1 MGLANIRV
9 DVSWVYAG
17 TNTPIELKGH
27 MTCMDLDVSQSFG
40 FGGSVTQARV
50 VSNNDHL
57 SITDDQTRVQS
68 ENTALDDQYKR
79 NPEEYRMGLV
89 GAYYDTTAEG
99 KLKTP
104 TELYFGA
111 SWRGLGT
118 TCVSFFAMTSEFLT
132 LPNPEDDIPEN
143 PPAPVKSADKTSG
156 VSLGDQVIYTIDFTA
171 HEQGVNCRGG
181 YRYTNLDIIDVLPDE
196 MRYVDGSGYLT
207 DESGARIENAGRVI
221 YEGDNENPVE
231 NTVRFEFYPDYL
243 QTMKMEGEHYF
254 FIFKAELTEYPKSG
268 KRLDGHLFVRNS
280 SYALINQ
287 SGKLPS
293 NNVDTLLVEP
303 VLSVDKTAD
312 KYEYQV
318 DDTITYTVV
327 YKQTAKN
334 AQAREAIISD
344 NLPEGLELIA
354 DSVKATGLKDLPDP
368 DINENKWSYSFDK
381 FNYGDTITVTY
392 QARATSH
399 GNGQEIVN
407 NASIHANNAADQ
419 DDPAEVWINSAALDI
434 TKEVDRYEGY
444 VGSSDIDPGFFEYTV
459 TLKNAKRGT
468 IANDVVISDDSL
480 PKEMPVGR
488 NNDGALRVEVK
499 VDDGSDNTMTWVGDR
514 AEGSFADVAYPIGDD
529 DTVHNQTA
537 PQPVTWNLD
546 PSGTGWKLS
555 FDHLNDTTT
564 VTVTY
569 RAYPQD
575 AASGW
580 EVENKAI
587 AQADN
592 SSKDEDTALIWIN
605 QPHLAVDK
613 EANLESFSVGDHIV
627 YHVTVTNETPGTLGR
642 DLVISD
648 LAHTEG
654 VELIRGSIRV
664 YDSRNE
670 DITDECTISSKHG
683 QETFIVQT
691 HRDIINKSDSRS
703 LWKEGELQNAKG
715 RNPLDGDGETSITVE
730 YQVAISDAELAGKAI
745 DNTALA
751 VTDEPNTQTTD
762 DEVVN
767 VDGARLIV
775 EKSSDK
781 PTYHVGDVAEYTLV
795 IRQTREAGIARKVVI
810 HDAFDQVD
818 LASIV
823 EGSIVVTG
831 PDGNAVDVEP
841 EFIVQKDERITG
853 FEIPTGIDLE
863 DEQAITVSY
872 QVNMEAPAQML
883 DNKVRAQAEGSLEG
897 VDQHSVEILEAKP
910 QASISKTVQ
919 NENLALN
926 ETARYTVKATLSSAK
941 ADNAVISDTSLPKTT
956 PIDFDSITVTKNGT
970 LLEDEVKHADNGF
983 SIACGSLAAGDE
995 IAISYNATPSDP
1007 SLNGASIVNVATL
1020 DFDGLD
1026 EPLADDAVI
1035 HIEDDTDDEPGDPD
1049 TPDNPAPDRPDNPN
1063 GPNDVDEPSNPDQP
1077 DTPGTDDP
1085 DKDLGK
1091 DLGKTGDWLMSNLPT
1106 VTVLGVAICICL
1118 AAIITHKRPRH

>member
-1 MGLANIRV
+1 
-9 DVSWVYAG
+9 
-17 TNTPIELKGH
+17 
-27 MTCMDLDVSQSFG
+27 
-40 FGGSVTQARV
+40 
-50 VSNNDHL
+50 
-57 SITDDQTRVQS
+57 
-68 ENTALDDQYKR
+68 
-79 NPEEYRMGLV
+79 
-89 GAYYDTTAEG
+89 
-99 KLKTP
+99 
-104 TELYFGA
+104 
-111 SWRGLGT
+111 
-118 TCVSFFAMTSEFLT
+118 
-132 LPNPEDDIPEN
+132 
-143 PPAPVKSADKTSG
+143 
-156 VSLGDQVIYTIDFTA
+156 
-171 HEQGVNCRGG
+171 
-181 YRYTNLDIIDVLPDE
+181 

-280 SYALINQ
+280 SYVLINQ

-344 NLPEGLELIA
+344 NLPEGLELIT
-354 DSVKATGLKDLPDP
+354 DTVKATGLKDLPDP

-529 DTVHNQTA
+529 DTVHSQTA

-592 SSKDEDTALIWIN
+592 SSKDEDTALVWIN

-654 VELIRGSIRV
+654 IELIRGSIRV

-703 LWKEGELQNAKG
+703 VWKEGELREAKG
-715 RNPLDGDGETSITVE
+715 RNPLDGDGEASITVE
-730 YQVAISDAELAGKAI
+730 YQVAISDAELAGKTI

-823 EGSIVVTG
+823 EDSIVVTG

-841 EFIVQKDERITG
+841 KFIVQKDERITG

-863 DEQAITVSY
+863 DEQVITVSY

-883 DNKVRAQAEGSLEG
+883 DKRARARAEGSLEG
-897 VDQHSVEILEAKP
+897 VDQHSVEILKQNSP
-910 QASISKTVQ
+910 QCQ
-919 NENLALN
+919 DC
-926 ETARYTVKATLSSAK
+926 ARRKART
-941 ADNAVISDTSLPKTT
+941 
-956 PIDFDSITVTKNGT
+956 
-970 LLEDEVKHADNGF
+970 
-983 SIACGSLAAGDE
+983 
-995 IAISYNATPSDP
+995 
-1007 SLNGASIVNVATL
+1007 
-1020 DFDGLD
+1020 
-1026 EPLADDAVI
+1026 
-1035 HIEDDTDDEPGDPD
+1035 
-1049 TPDNPAPDRPDNPN
+1049 
-1063 GPNDVDEPSNPDQP
+1063 
-1077 DTPGTDDP
+1077 
-1085 DKDLGK
+1085 
-1091 DLGKTGDWLMSNLPT
+1091 
-1106 VTVLGVAICICL
+1106 
-1118 AAIITHKRPRH
+1118 